1 MHCKEPEI
9 VIVTNFEKIFL
20 IESNFSNVPHFDLRN
35 QLLGG
40 LNLFFQAQATYAIK
54 HLRAEV

>member
-1 MHCKEPEI
+1 M

-20 IESNFSNVPHFDLRN
+20 IESNFSNVPHFSLRN

-40 LNLFFQAQATYAIK
+40 LNLFFEAQATSARK